1 MEMVVE
7 YRYLRKHKLCQECHA
22 ENDYK
27 LSKKLKILKKQ
38 QRERQKEKNMVDVV
52 DNKLV
57 FIPLNS
63 IGKFIFD
70 TDVNQYYDELA
81 VFNYEETD
89 EFNKEY
95 YKSQDGNLIIAVRK
109 NILESIFCYKE
120 LYYKNT
126 NLLGLSLSEF
136 SKLLQT
142 DHVGYVEEYNLGDEV
157 SQFVYQFDE
166 IGVQVW
172 TKQSKVVT
180 IIASGL
186 ESYSDEPFE
195 G

>member
-1 MEMVVE
+1 MI
-7 YRYLRKHKLCQECHA
+7 
-22 ENDYK
+22 N
-27 LSKKLKILKKQ
+27 
-38 QRERQKEKNMVDVV
+38 VV

>member
-1 MEMVVE
+1 
-7 YRYLRKHKLCQECHA
+7 
-22 ENDYK
+22 
-27 LSKKLKILKKQ
+27 
-38 QRERQKEKNMVDVV
+38 MVDVV

-57 FIPLNS
+57 FIPLNF